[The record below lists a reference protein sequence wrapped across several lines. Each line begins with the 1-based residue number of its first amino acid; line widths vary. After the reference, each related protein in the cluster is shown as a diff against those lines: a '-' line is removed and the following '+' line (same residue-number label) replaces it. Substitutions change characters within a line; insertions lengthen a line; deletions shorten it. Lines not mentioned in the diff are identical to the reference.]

1 VDDPDFPTFPENSGS
16 GDKLDAH
23 LAAPHPVD
31 FAAKMGDLL
40 DDADL
45 GTNRVRRIA
54 SDLRSRPPACEP
66 SASTLSLFAARNRR
80 SAPCLD
86 SAAATAS

>member
-1 VDDPDFPTFPENSGS
+1 VDDPDFSTFPENSGS

-45 GTNRVRRIA
+45 STNRVRRIA
-54 SDLRSRPPACEP
+54 
-66 SASTLSLFAARNRR
+66 
-80 SAPCLD
+80 
-86 SAAATAS
+86 